1 MTIGETIRNIRQ
13 VKGLS
18 QKELADICGVSMGA
32 VSAWEQ
38 GRNEPRPPIH
48 NQIHFNCSKIHKLQ
62 ISNFLH
68 RKNGLSI
75 NTGSFRSWEK
85 IP

>member
-32 VSAWEQ
+32 VSAW
-38 GRNEPRPPIH
+38 
-48 NQIHFNCSKIHKLQ
+48 
-62 ISNFLH
+62 
-68 RKNGLSI
+68 
-75 NTGSFRSWEK
+75 
-85 IP
+85 